1 MIKKIMAG
9 SLLSLSVT
17 FAGSLLPNNEL
28 QLGLL
33 AQAAQKKMIALA
45 NMHLKGDVKEK
56 FGNLYD
62 DYQKDLMQ
70 VRLDRLKLIRSYAK
84 SYTNLTDQKA
94 DELLKQWMDLQKKE
108 LALKEKYIAKFKKVL
123 PPSMV
128 IRFYQIDNRLTLLQE
143 AKVSALIPL
152 AIPDQAQRM
161 EMKSAMQQK
170 AKQK

>member
-1 MIKKIMAG
+1 MIKKLIAG
-9 SLLSLSVT
+9 TALSLSVAL
-17 FAGSLLPNNEL
+17 AGSLLPNNEL

-33 AQAAQKKMIALA
+33 AQAAQKKMIVLA

-161 EMKSAMQQK
+161 EMKSAMQKK